1 MKTLN
6 EIVKK
11 VNSLKKQLQ
20 NKQVGDKQ
28 YENFMGKLDDFI
40 GDIYEYDYHRRQSIF
55 EIKEDFFNWCRRVDK
70 QIPLALARKYSRHA
84 TVRPA
89 FRI

>member
-1 MKTLN
+1 MRTLN

-20 NKQVGDKQ
+20 NKQVYENFGDKQ
-28 YENFMGKLDDFI
+28 MGKLDDFI

-55 EIKEDFFNWCRRVDK
+55 EIKEDFFNWCST
-70 QIPLALARKYSRHA
+70 LALARKYSRHA